1 MTAEKP
7 LSVGAQKVKPAAQ
20 VPPAALMDTES
31 LNAQIA
37 NLKKVQNEMRMMKKK
52 ATLELRNLERKR
64 QRLSKKARLLSDK
77 DLLQVLQLR
86 SEKSGKNRTA
96 VEEAASEPG
105 ATAAGSSA
113 NAPL

>member
-1 MTAEKP
+1 MTAENP

-20 VPPAALMDTES
+20 ISPAALMDSQS
-31 LNAQIA
+31 LNAQIG

-86 SEKSGKNRTA
+86 SEKSGKKTA